1 MNDGLTIQRYEK
13 TARIPNKSAN
23 ILVKVQISL
32 YNFIQGD
39 NKRYIACIFSKI
51 FVTLQYLRIK
61 EEGRRM
67 CERIQIQKMYGKIKH
82 SNGD

>member
-1 MNDGLTIQRYEK
+1 MNDSLTTQRYK
-13 TARIPNKSAN
+13 KSARIPNKSAN

-32 YNFIQGD
+32 YNFIKGD
-39 NKRYIACIFSKI
+39 YKLYITCIFSKI

-67 CERIQIQKMYGKIKH
+67 CERFQIQKMYGKIKH